1 MENQDLQPETQVN
14 AQPENQSE
22 DVLMNPTA
30 DVNITTASDEPK
42 EVDNQQIITETEK
55 AVIIDEIQSTHQSAT
70 EPVLIDEEKEIPGLD
85 DDSQTDVNQQLI
97 TDAEKSVIIEDIQST
112 RLPIPEKV
120 KEESSV
126 QSKEPEAMNE
136 VILPVGDEQVAV
148 VEPLL
153 VIHES
158 EHETEE
164 EELEHDY
171 SGSNKQQLVEMLEE
185 AVLDKDV
192 SKIKNSVAAIKVFFL
207 KLNKEDIENEL
218 DQFIKDGGDKE
229 TYAHVDDPLELRFK
243 AAFNIYKDN
252 KAHHNEIIEKQKI
265 ENLKHKTA
273 ILDELKSLISSE
285 ETLKKTY
292 DEFKILQDKWKEIG
306 QVPVGDI
313 SNLWNSYHFLVEKF
327 FDKVKINRELRDLD
341 LRKNLEAKIEICE
354 KTEELL
360 LEPSVIKSFKL
371 LQKYHEDWKE
381 IGPVPQDKKD
391 EVWERFKIATDKIN
405 VIRREHYA
413 SIHDEQ
419 MTHYQAKLALCEKA
433 EEVISESVEGLNA
446 WQQKSNEISDLFQVW
461 KSIGQAPKKQND
473 EVWIRF
479 KAAMDVF
486 FENKKEYFGKLKE
499 VQLENYNQ
507 KINLCAQAESL
518 KDSTDWR
525 NTTEQIKKLQEDW
538 KAIGPV
544 PRRNSDKIWK
554 RFRAACDEFF
564 KIKAEHFDG
573 MRGREDENLQKKEE
587 LIKQIESFEVTKD
600 RTTNLDSLKAFQR
613 SWMEI
618 GHVPIK
624 VKDQLQITYRKAI
637 DALFDKMKITEK
649 EFNAGEYRS
658 HFDNQRRD
666 TDTGG
671 SDGIRRERTA
681 LSQKIQKLR
690 EEIALWENNIGFFA
704 NSKQADIMKA
714 EYEKKINNAKN
725 DLKLLEIKQKALKD

>member
-1 MENQDLQPETQVN
+1 MENLDLQPENQVN
-14 AQPENQSE
+14 AQPVEQSE
-22 DVLMNPTA
+22 IELIQDTA
-30 DVNITTASDEPK
+30 AMEIVSAVEETEVN
-42 EVDNQQIITETEK
+42 EVQQIITEAEKNVIIASIQSDRLPETENLTEK
-55 AVIIDEIQSTHQSAT
+55 ITVQSEIQAEITGIVET
-70 EPVLIDEEKEIPGLD
+70 VIPV
-85 DDSQTDVNQQLI
+85 
-97 TDAEKSVIIEDIQST
+97 AEKSENHH
-112 RLPIPEKV
+112 E
-120 KEESSV
+120 
-126 QSKEPEAMNE
+126 
-136 VILPVGDEQVAV
+136 
-148 VEPLL
+148 L

-158 EHETEE
+158 EHDLDEE
-164 EELEHDY
+164 DLEHDY
-171 SGSNKQQLVEMLEE
+171 SELNKLQLVEMLEE

-192 SKIKNSVAAIKVFFL
+192 AKIKNKVAAIKVFFL
-207 KLNKEDIENEL
+207 KLNKEDIETEL
-218 DQFIKDGGDKE
+218 EQFIKDGGDKE
-229 TYAHVDDPLELRFK
+229 SYAHVDDPLELRFK
-243 AAFNIYKDN
+243 TAFNIYKDN
-252 KAHHNEIIEKQKI
+252 KAHHNEILEKQKV

-273 ILDELKSLISSE
+273 ILDELKHLISSE

-292 DEFKILQDKWKEIG
+292 DEFKLLQDKWKEIG
-306 QVPVGDI
+306 QVPVSEI

-341 LRKNLEAKIEICE
+341 LKKNLEAKIEICE

-360 LEPSVIKSFKL
+360 LETSVIKSFKL

-419 MTHYQAKLALCEKA
+419 MNHYQAKLALCEKA

-446 WQQKSNEISDLFQVW
+446 WQQKSNEISDLFQLW

-473 EVWIRF
+473 EVWTRF

-486 FENKKEYFGKLKE
+486 FENKKDYFGKLKE
-499 VQLENYNQ
+499 QQLENYNQ
-507 KINLCAQAESL
+507 KINLCAQAEAL
-518 KDSTDWR
+518 KESTEWR
-525 NTTEQIKKLQEDW
+525 KSTELIKKLQEDW

-564 KIKAEHFDG
+564 KNKAEHFDG

-613 SWMEI
+613 TWMEI

-666 TDTGG
+666 SDAGG
-671 SDGIRRERTA
+671 SDVIRRERSA
-681 LSQKIQKLR
+681 LSQRIQKLR

-714 EYEKKINNAKN
+714 EYEKKISNAKN